1 MDLNTALYT
10 FVNVSPSVALVKGV
24 NVSVGLPSGRLE
36 QRQEVWVRC
45 G

>member
-1 MDLNTALYT
+1 MDLHTALCA
-10 FVNVSPSVALVKGV
+10 FVNFSPSVALVKGV
-24 NVSVGLPSGRLE
+24 NVSVGVPSGRLE